1 MTLLS
6 IKKGEK
12 ATIRKLENE
21 EEMKNRLMD
30 LGFTPSGKTVLLFE
44 APSGDPKAFLI
55 RGAVVAL
62 RNADCAKIKIEETK

>member
-12 ATIRKLENE
+12 ATIKKLENE

-30 LGFTPSGKTVLLFE
+30 LGFTPSGKAVFLFE

-62 RNADCAKIKIEETK
+62 RNSDCAKIKIEETK

>member
-62 RNADCAKIKIEETK
+62 RNSDCAKIKIEETK

>member
-30 LGFTPSGKTVLLFE
+30 LGFTPSGRTVLLFE

-62 RNADCAKIKIEETK
+62 RNSDCAKIKIEETK

>member
-6 IKKGEK
+6 VKKGEN
-12 ATIRKLENE
+12 ATIKELKNG

-30 LGFTPSGKTVLLFE
+30 LGFTPSGKTVLLYE
-44 APSGDPKAFLI
+44 APSGDPKAFLV

-62 RNADCAKIKIEETK
+62 RKCDCGKIEIEETK

>member
-6 IKKGEK
+6 MKKGEN
-12 ATIRKLENE
+12 ATIRKLENG

-30 LGFTPSGKTVLLFE
+30 LGFTPSSKTVLLYE

-62 RNADCAKIKIEETK
+62 RKCDCEKIKIEEIK

>member
-1 MTLLS
+1 
-6 IKKGEK
+6 
-12 ATIRKLENE
+12 
-21 EEMKNRLMD
+21 MKNRLMD
-30 LGFTPSGKTVLLFE
+30 LGFTPSGKTVFLFE

>member
-12 ATIRKLENE
+12 ATIKKLENE
-21 EEMKNRLMD
+21 EEMKNRLQD
-30 LGFTPSGKTVLLFE
+30 LGFTPSGKTVFLFE

-62 RNADCAKIKIEETK
+62 RNSDCAKIKIEETK